1 MNDSFFDEMK
11 HNNVE
16 EVTTPKVGSIFV
28 PTLTASGWV
37 NSIAE
42 SVDYLLSYYFTTY
55 KSQSYLH
62 KDSLVS
68 LQYTIEKY
76 GNNQFNLTDKIR
88 SDLENMLNKYFVIT
102 SIDVKVKTDGLNNS
116 TERYEIYTTVN
127 IYRDGVHHSVGYLIT
142 LVDSKLLKFARLNN
156 GAA

>member
-1 MNDSFFDEMK
+1 MSNSFFDEMK

-16 EVTTPKVGSIFV
+16 EVTTAKVGSISV

-37 NSIAE
+37 SSIAE

-55 KSQSYLH
+55 KSQSYIH

-76 GNNQFNLTDKIR
+76 GNDHFNLTDKIR
-88 SDLENMLNKYFVIT
+88 SDLEYMLNKYFVIT
-102 SIDVKVKTDGLNNS
+102 SVDVKVKTDGLNNS
-116 TERYEIYTTVN
+116 TERYEIYITVN
-127 IYRDGVHHSVGYLIT
+127 IYRDGIHHSVGYLTT
-142 LVDSKLLKFARLNN
+142 LVDSKLLKFVRLNN
-156 GAA
+156 GTA

>member
-1 MNDSFFDEMK
+1 MNNSFFDEMK

-116 TERYEIYTTVN
+116 TER
-127 IYRDGVHHSVGYLIT
+127 
-142 LVDSKLLKFARLNN
+142 
-156 GAA
+156 